1 MLNKKINP
9 QIKKNKLTA
18 QISGV
23 KKNKIDE

>member
-9 QIKKNKLTA
+9 YIKKNKLTA

-23 KKNKIDE
+23 KMNKTDE